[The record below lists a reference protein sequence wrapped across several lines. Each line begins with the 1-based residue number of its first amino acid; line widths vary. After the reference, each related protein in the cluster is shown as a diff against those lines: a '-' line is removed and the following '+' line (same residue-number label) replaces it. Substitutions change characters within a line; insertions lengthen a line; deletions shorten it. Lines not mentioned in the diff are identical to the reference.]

1 MISYISQKNGIN
13 NFCICED
20 SLTAS
25 IFDLIKYLP
34 SEYIVK
40 IIKNSLLHNKI
51 PNDCGILLK
60 ISFWDKWNPK
70 NTINEKYVEPDI
82 FLRFENIDIIIE
94 AKRFDY
100 FQQYDDQMKK
110 EITAYFNEYGSEN
123 KDLYFIQLGGIY
135 DHDDNDDL
143 IDIFYPNKSVKICKT
158 TWTNLLNTIIY
169 FKEQI
174 QSKNHINEQHIVRI
188 FDDIIK
194 AFEIH
199 QFYQIEWLSNLK
211 EVLINQVNFKELN
224 YSKPQMT
231 NWLSELSHQ
240 KINIT
245 DKITLF
251 PYAKFK

>member
-34 SEYIVK
+34 SEYITD
-40 IIKNSLLHNKI
+40 IIKNSLLHDKI
-51 PNDCGILLK
+51 PTDCGILLSL
-60 ISFWDKWNPK
+60 SFWDKWNPR

-100 FQQYDDQMKK
+100 FQQFDDQIKK
-110 EITAYFNEYGSEN
+110 EITAYFNEYGFEN

-135 DHDDNDDL
+135 NHDDDNDLTDE
-143 IDIFYPNKSVKICKT
+143 FYTNKSVKVCKT
-158 TWTNLLNTIIY
+158 TWTNLLNTIVN
-169 FKEQI
+169 FKEYI
-174 QSKNHINEQHIVRI
+174 LSKNNQNEQNIIRI
-188 FDDIIK
+188 LDDIIK

-199 QFYQIEWLSNLK
+199 QFYKINWLNNLK
-211 EVLINQVNFKELN
+211 EILIDQASFNHLSYCEPKI
-224 YSKPQMT
+224 T
-231 NWLSELSHQ
+231 NWLSGLSNY
-240 KINIT
+240 KINT
-245 DKITLF
+245 NKIILF
-251 PYAKFK
+251 PYA